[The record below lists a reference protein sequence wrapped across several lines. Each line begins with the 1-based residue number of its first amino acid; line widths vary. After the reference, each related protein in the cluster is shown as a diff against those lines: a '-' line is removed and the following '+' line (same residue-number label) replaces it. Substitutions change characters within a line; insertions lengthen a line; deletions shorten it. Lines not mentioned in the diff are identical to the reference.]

1 MTSLSLDS
9 INSIA
14 PYQVT
19 QSDKPFLFKF
29 VSDFGIEFGVGFEKD
44 ELLRSSH
51 VCQFAITN
59 YEGKKSPRDNKVRE
73 TILAIVEEFF
83 AKNQSALLY
92 ICETGDGKQMMRG
105 RLFTYWFELY
115 EQNDEFLMLPLSVCD
130 EEGNENFAALIIRKD
145 NPDFAHI
152 VTEFTELTNLVNQ
165 PKPKS

>member
-1 MTSLSLDS
+1 MVMTSLSLDS

-29 VSDFGIEFGVGFEKD
+29 VSDFGI
-44 ELLRSSH
+44 
-51 VCQFAITN
+51 
-59 YEGKKSPRDNKVRE
+59 
-73 TILAIVEEFF
+73 
-83 AKNQSALLY
+83 
-92 ICETGDGKQMMRG
+92 
-105 RLFTYWFELY
+105 
-115 EQNDEFLMLPLSVCD
+115 
-130 EEGNENFAALIIRKD
+130 ENFAALIIRKD